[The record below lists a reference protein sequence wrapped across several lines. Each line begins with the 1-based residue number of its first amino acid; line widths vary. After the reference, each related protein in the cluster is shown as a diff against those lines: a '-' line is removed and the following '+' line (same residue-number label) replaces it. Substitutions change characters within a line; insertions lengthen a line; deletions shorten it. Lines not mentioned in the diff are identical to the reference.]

1 MPQLPITFIKGDK
14 MGSETDYRDSL
25 PINMSA
31 VMRPLFG
38 AAGYMIQQPGLVKY
52 SDTVGADR
60 GGLWNE
66 RQLNHYRV
74 SGGKFI
80 SVDDAGAVTELGDI
94 PGTDNAIMPYSFNTQ
109 AIIANN
115 RMWLYDSING
125 FREITD
131 PDLGN
136 PIDGVWIDGY
146 YFLTDGEFI
155 YHTDITDE
163 SSIDPLKFATAEFS
177 PDPSLGLLKTNDNK
191 VMVFG
196 RYSTE
201 YFINVAGEQ
210 FAFQRVPTRAVKAG
224 IVGTHCKAE
233 MSGGVYI
240 LGGRKEEA
248 VSVHVLGVGSLQKV
262 ATREVDKVIG
272 KYNET
277 ELSGVVLEA
286 RVEDGYY
293 YLIMHLPNETLMF
306 NETIARSQ
314 GVEQAWTI
322 LNSGDLD
329 TNYQAI
335 HGIYEP
341 RKGVWVYGDKVSP
354 RLGVLNESEATQY
367 GEKVSWLLT
376 TPYIY
381 LESASIDEVDIE
393 TVPGFNATTDD
404 NVFISLTY
412 DGVSSTKEEPIP
424 YGESGQYKNRFIR
437 YRLGYVR
444 DWFSIRMRG
453 KSDTRVA
460 FSRGMIKYG

>member
-1 MPQLPITFIKGDK
+1 MPKLQLTFIKGDK

-25 PINMSA
+25 PINMTA
-31 VMRPLFG
+31 VMKPLFG

-66 RQLNHYRV
+66 RQINHYRV

-80 SVDDAGAVTELGDI
+80 SVADDGVVTELGDI
-94 PGTDNAIMPYSFNTQ
+94 SGSDNVLLPYSFNTQ
-109 AIIANN
+109 AIIADG
-115 RMWLYDSING
+115 RMWLYDTTNG

-131 PDLGN
+131 QDLGD

-177 PDPSLGLLKTNDNK
+177 PDPSNGLLKTNDNK

-201 YFINVAGEQ
+201 YFINVAAEN

-240 LGGRKEEA
+240 LGGRKEES
-248 VSVHVLGVGSLQKV
+248 VSVHVLGVGSVQKV
-262 ATREVDKVIG
+262 ASREVDKVIG
-272 KYNET
+272 RYKET
-277 ELSGVVLEA
+277 ELTDVVLEA

-293 YLIMHLPNETLMF
+293 YLLVHLPNETLML
-306 NETIARSQ
+306 NETIAKSQ
-314 GVEQAWTI
+314 GVDQAWTI
-322 LNSGDLD
+322 LSSGDLD

-341 RKGVWVYGDKVSP
+341 RKGVWVYGDKKEA
-354 RLGVLNESEATQY
+354 RLGVLDDNAATQY
-367 GEKVSWLLT
+367 DEKVSWLLN

-381 LESASIDEVDIE
+381 LESASIDEVEIE
-393 TVPGFNATTDD
+393 TVPGFNATTDN

-412 DGVSSTKEEPIP
+412 DGVSTTREEPIS
-424 YGESGQYKNRFIR
+424 YGNKNEFQQRFIR

-444 DWFSIRMRG
+444 DWFSIRLRG

-460 FSRGMIKYG
+460 FSRGFISYG